1 MRTVAYI
8 IYGHVTGRKDGQ
20 PFTYKQW
27 ANLHSYIYDL
37 MDLYSDGIAPS
48 AKKSYRKLN
57 PAAGISLPLN
67 LQIVIRPPSRS
78 PPI

>member
-1 MRTVAYI
+1 
-8 IYGHVTGRKDGQ
+8 
-20 PFTYKQW
+20 
-27 ANLHSYIYDL
+27 

-78 PPI
+78 PPIWGFPRLLKSDNKGSIKAPKN